1 MAQEE
6 ILIYKIATS
15 IQDDEDVEELICSI
29 SREGKSLTIRGMN
42 KKWASEYSDIIK
54 YSGGRQDIGKD
65 EYGLVT
71 ILNST
76 YGRDV
81 LYGDLIE
88 DGVFA
93 EESATLP
100 FKITLKV

>member
-6 ILIYKIATS
+6 ILIYKIPTS
-15 IQDDEDVEELICSI
+15 IHDESDAELICSI
-29 SREGKSLTIRGMN
+29 SREGQSLTIRGMN
-42 KKWASEYSDIIK
+42 KNWASTYSDIIK
-54 YSGGRQDIGKD
+54 NSSGRPDIGKD
-65 EYGLVT
+65 KYGLVT

-76 YGRDV
+76 YGREV
-81 LYGDLIE
+81 HYGDQIE